1 MATAAP
7 KPEILLASIAAQRK
21 AAEWMLKSEALK
33 NAGQLQDAAAAY
45 DELIIALEQ
54 RLELNNKLY
63 GESLAE
69 NRPIISQLINAL
81 LTQADV
87 VEALGDFAKA
97 EGIRNRSIGLSQK
110 YLPPSDSSEKQCQ
123 RANSLIT
130 DGRFNEALVALSSA
144 RDLFEQ
150 SKETLRTAEVVT
162 TMAGIL
168 EWLGDFAR
176 ARAEARHALDLIGPL
191 PQGSPPSMSD
201 VLVSFAGENFKEA
214 EEKARIMAIAV
225 NLRQLE
231 ARVNRRLGNFEEAE
245 QEFQAVIPH
254 LPANIVEAG
263 IGWQIAA
270 IRLDQGRYQDALDY
284 LARIEPYFKGMVRPK
299 LGALFSSR
307 AEALLGLNRA
317 EEALTAAEEACKEL
331 RHYRDADSLWKAE
344 WRRGRALATVG
355 RSAQALAA
363 FVEAVNTVNQ
373 LRKAPLGYRLD
384 STYLKDKL
392 PVFIDGIR
400 LALAEGESETCCYIM
415 ELIKSRALS
424 VALSV
429 PDDGRIG
436 ASELDCKID
445 QLSHRL
451 DALDYQLKVE
461 ESQEDIEQQRVQ
473 LQKERALLL
482 ERQRFSDPRWRSLS
496 HPVSFD
502 VHALLE
508 LLASRKQAALSLF
521 LTDNEVVSILLADGK
536 CEVGGRQL
544 SAVAQNDLA
553 SYRANLQAEEPK
565 LLWCDPSPGLQLTA
579 DQLVPR
585 SILEKA
591 VTAKTLIIAPYGI
604 LHLLPWSGLDFGG
617 KRLFEY
623 LPIGILPNL
632 SCITALQAELS
643 KSPRIGLIGA
653 PDYSMLQK
661 TKAGHK
667 VKETIAELH
676 LAQPEIETIA
686 DAYRNNGALIGEPC
700 IQKNATERQ
709 FWSLAK
715 QVVAGGILH
724 VACHGDFVT
733 GDPMSSGLL
742 LADGK
747 IDATELVRRRLAC
760 DEVVLSSCSTGQR
773 PTEVGGVTLTGDDI
787 VGLPGA
793 LLEAGARSVLVSI
806 PPARD
811 DAAMQFMTIYHDHR
825 AAGSL
830 PLEAA
835 QATQLE
841 MLSNSLY
848 PPELW
853 VGFTV
858 YGCQ

>member
-1 MATAAP
+1 
-7 KPEILLASIAAQRK
+7 
-21 AAEWMLKSEALK
+21 MLKSEALK
-33 NAGQLQDAAAAY
+33 NAGRLQDAAAAY
-45 DELIIALEQ
+45 DELIIALGQ
-54 RLELNNKLY
+54 QLELNNQLY

-69 NRPIISQLINAL
+69 TRPIISQLISAL

-87 VEALGDFAKA
+87 VEALGDLLKA
-97 EGIRNRSIGLSQK
+97 EGIRDRSIGLSQK
-110 YLPPSDSSEKQCQ
+110 HLSPSDSAEKQCQ

-130 DGRFNEALVALSSA
+130 QGRFNEALVVFSSA

-150 SKETLRTAEVVT
+150 SMETLRTAEVVA

-191 PQGSPPSMSD
+191 PHGSPPSMTD
-201 VLVSFAGENFKEA
+201 VLASFAGENFKEA
-214 EEKARIMAIAV
+214 EEKAHVMAIAV

-245 QEFQAVIPH
+245 QEFQAVIPR
-254 LPANIVEAG
+254 LPTDIAEAG

-270 IRLDQGRYQDALDY
+270 IRLDQGRYQDALDD
-284 LARIEPYFKGMVRPK
+284 LARIEPHFKGMVRPK

-355 RSAQALAA
+355 RPAQALAA

-373 LRKAPLGYRLD
+373 LRKSPLGYRLD
-384 STYLKDKL
+384 STYLQDKL

-429 PDDGRIG
+429 PAGGIG
-436 ASELDCKID
+436 ASELDRNID
-445 QLSHRL
+445 QLSQRL
-451 DALDYQLKVE
+451 DALDYQLAVE
-461 ESQEDIEQQRVQ
+461 GSQEEIEQQRAQ

-508 LLASRKQAALSLF
+508 LLTSRKQAALSLF
-521 LTDNEVVSILLADGK
+521 LTDNEAVSVLLADGK
-536 CEVGGRQL
+536 CEVGGCQL
-544 SAVAQNDLA
+544 SAAAQNALA
-553 SYRANLQAEEPK
+553 SYQANLQAEEPK
-565 LLWCDPSPGLQLTA
+565 LLWCDPSPGLQLTV

-604 LHLLPWSGLDFGG
+604 LHLLPWSGLDFAG

-653 PDYSMLQK
+653 PDYSMLQRAK
-661 TKAGHK
+661 EALRTGHK

-676 LAQPEIETIA
+676 FAQPEIETIA

-700 IQKNATERQ
+700 VQKNATEKQ

-760 DEVVLSSCSTGQR
+760 DEVILSSCSTGQR

-806 PPARD
+806 PPTRD

-830 PLEAA
+830 PLAAA

-841 MLSNSLY
+841 MLSNFLY